1 MLLILDLI
9 INKNINTMEKYID
22 YILTAIINDVNYF
35 ETIYNNF
42 AYCTWLFIWPL
53 WLIWILLKFTLLTFP
68 IWQTF
73 NLTIGNINFRKF
85 IPKK

>member
-1 MLLILDLI
+1 
-9 INKNINTMEKYID
+9 MEKYIE

-35 ETIYNNF
+35 EIIYNNF